1 MKYKLIIIFLVLLC
15 VLLIYFGYKYL
26 SDDIKASIIFF
37 GTVLGVMVISG
48 ILVAIGIKAFFHS

>member
-15 VLLIYFGYKYL
+15 VLLIYFGHKYL

>member
-37 GTVLGVMVISG
+37 GTVLGAMVISG